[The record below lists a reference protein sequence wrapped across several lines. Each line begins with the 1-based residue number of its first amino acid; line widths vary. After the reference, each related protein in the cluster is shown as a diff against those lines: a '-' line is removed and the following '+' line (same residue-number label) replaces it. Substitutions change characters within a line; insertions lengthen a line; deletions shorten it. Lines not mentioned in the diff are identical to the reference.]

1 MVTQNFNINT
11 SLSIIIT
18 NRYLWQCIKYIL
30 CIIEG
35 KNEAFFSS
43 LLSSENIIGHNN
55 IIIHWKTLFL
65 NNVLKYPWTILQLS
79 PAYENK
85 YNLLLGFLLLTSS

>member
-1 MVTQNFNINT
+1 M
-11 SLSIIIT
+11 L
-18 NRYLWQCIKYIL
+18 RYLLLLLIVICGSVL
-30 CIIEG
+30 NTFCALLGG
-35 KNEAFFSS
+35 KWGFYPAF
-43 LLSSENIIGHNN
+43 SSENIIGHNN
-55 IIIHWKTLFL
+55 IIIHWKTLVL